1 MKSVQ
6 LVTIFVVLLFSLN
19 IKAKAAD
26 IFDLGQPYFETILG
40 GNYDLPTITGLAQ
53 GKDGLIWIS
62 TYEGLYRYDGYH
74 ITPVDYRSSDDEKF
88 PPHWIRSLHISANG
102 KLWVAT
108 ASSGLYAL
116 DPTTRSYQQYQHD
129 DNSNSISSN
138 SINVVQSVNNGPD
151 ETNGIWI
158 GSTKGLDYLDLK
170 TTVFS
175 HYGYAENAENGR
187 KGDVISGLL
196 IDRDGALW
204 IGGATGINK
213 LNEHGI
219 IEERRFEQDS
229 PAHLKANQQ
238 TITKI
243 YQSSDGSIWFGS
255 FAGGGY
261 QITPNGTLR
270 KLPGTGWV
278 RDIIQIPSGDIWLST
293 ARQGIQTYSETTGQ
307 RTGEHRHSQ
316 SSAETLDSDNAVSFM
331 LDKSKLLW
339 ISTQGKGLSRV
350 NTDNQFARSLSH
362 SPSDKHSL
370 SHNDIY
376 AIHEMQ
382 DDTVWFSTYGKGVDI
397 FDPRIGKIESIRP
410 ALGDK
415 NALQEGTI
423 KAISQTNDGSIWLG
437 SLNSGLYKRNPGST
451 KLTRYTQDNANL
463 FSNRIFRLIPES
475 NGNLLVVTRKGI
487 NRHLV
492 ESNTF
497 ERIVDSEFKKTGSL
511 YYKALMPGGDLW
523 LASPENLYRLAPNAK
538 ALSRIDIPSSLQQR
552 LNNNR
557 ILALHS
563 HGPDSAI
570 MITQK
575 ARFRLSLNG
584 EVLQHQEL
592 KSDILNN
599 VEAFPGPDGRYWGA
613 NFVFDFESGITQAL
627 GRADGVFHR
636 IRRPMASTKTKQGT
650 FIFGGANGITMLR
663 PSYFSSWNYNP
674 HLVINEIYIDGIK
687 QKGAADK
694 VHLPSSAQ
702 GFTVEFSALDYSDP
716 NSIRYAYK
724 LEGFD
729 ENWNNTDSSR
739 RIATYTN
746 LNPGQYTLS
755 VTGSN
760 RLGEWS
766 PHKVS
771 LKVTIDPSWYQTSL
785 FQVAA
790 LASFLSLLYGIY
802 ALRVRHL
809 HRKRKLLQEMVKTRT
824 IELESS
830 LQNLRRTKD
839 QLVASEKH
847 ASLGRLVRGMA
858 HEINTPIGVVG
869 MAASVLADGI
879 FGIIHTTT
887 KEPLLPEQAKR
898 IHNKAEGANS
908 LLKKNLGRI
917 NDLIGNFKLLA
928 GDGEHKT
935 EAILVQG
942 LVDNVLRSNTQKFV
956 AAKVTVTVQDDDKL
970 ELETIPSTL
979 FQVINELLNNALIH
993 GYEFA
998 PDDSIEDR
1006 KIDIQL
1012 LHHAAD
1018 EHSGAKIS
1026 ITISD
1031 NGQGIQAELLPKI
1044 FDPFVAN
1051 NTNNVGLGL
1060 HAVFNNVTQLLKG
1073 DISCISE
1080 SGVGTSF
1087 QVSIPVKR
1095 S

>member
-6 LVTIFVVLLFSLN
+6 FVSILLVLLFSLN
-19 IKAKAAD
+19 AKAKTDD
-26 IFDLGQPYFETILG
+26 IFELGQPYFETILG

-62 TYEGLYRYDGYH
+62 TYEGLYRYDGYN

-88 PPHWIRSLHISANG
+88 PPHWIRSLHITANG

-116 DPTTRSYQQYQHD
+116 DPTTRSYQQYQHHD
-129 DNSNSISSN
+129 DQNSISSN
-138 SINVVQSVNNGPD
+138 SINVVQSVNTSAGKTD
-151 ETNGIWI
+151 GVWV
-158 GSTKGLDYLDLK
+158 GGTKGLDYLDLK
-170 TTVFS
+170 TSLFT
-175 HYGYAENAENGR
+175 HYPYAENAPNSR

-196 IDRDGALW
+196 IDRDGTLW

-213 LNEHGI
+213 LNEQGI
-219 IEERRFEQDS
+219 IEELVFEQDTPS
-229 PAHLKANQQ
+229 HLRANQQ

-261 QITPNGTLR
+261 QITPEGTLK
-270 KLPGTGWV
+270 KLSGTGWV
-278 RDIIQIPSGDIWLST
+278 RDIIQIPSGEIWLST
-293 ARQGIQTYSETTGQ
+293 ARQGIQTYSAANGQ

-350 NTDNQFARSLSH
+350 NTGNQFARSLSH

-370 SHNDIY
+370 THNDIY

-382 DDTVWFSTYGKGVDI
+382 DGKVWFSTYGKGIDI
-397 FDPRIGKIESIRP
+397 FDPSIGKVEGIRP
-410 ALGDK
+410 ALGDT

-423 KAISQTNDGSIWLG
+423 KAISQTTDGSIWLG
-437 SLNSGLYKRNPGST
+437 SLNSGLYKRSPGSA
-451 KLTRYTQDNANL
+451 KLNRYTQDNAGL
-463 FSNRIFRLIPES
+463 FSNRIFRLVPES
-475 NGNLLVVTRKGI
+475 NGDLLVITRKGI
-487 NRHLV
+487 NRYLTNA
-492 ESNTF
+492 NTF
-497 ERIVDSEFKKTGSL
+497 ERIIDSEFKKTGSL
-511 YYKALMPGGDLW
+511 YYKASMPNGDLW
-523 LASPENLYRLAPNAK
+523 LGSPENLYHLKLNANTLK
-538 ALSRIDIPSSLQQR
+538 QINIPKTLQLR

-563 HGPDSAI
+563 YGPDAVI

-575 ARFRLSLNG
+575 ARFKLSLID
-584 EVLQHQEL
+584 EVLQHQEI

-613 NFVFDFESGITQAL
+613 NFVFDFESGTTQSL

-674 HLVINEIYIDGIK
+674 YLVINEIYIDGIK
-687 QKGAADK
+687 QKGAVDQ
-694 VHLPSSAQ
+694 VHLSPSAQ

-739 RIATYTN
+739 RVATYTN

-755 VTGSN
+755 ITGSN

-771 LKVTIDPSWYQTSL
+771 LKVTIDPSWYQTTL

-790 LASFLSLLYGIY
+790 LASFLSILYGIY

-809 HRKRKLLQEMVKTRT
+809 HRKRKLLQKMVKTRT

-887 KEPLLPEQAKR
+887 KEPLQPEQAKR
-898 IHNKAEGANS
+898 MHTKAEGANS

-928 GDGEHKT
+928 GDGEHQT
-935 EAILVQG
+935 ETVLVQG

-956 AAKVTVTVQDDDKL
+956 AAKVTVTIHDDDKL

-979 FQVINELLNNALIH
+979 FQVINEILNNAIIH
-993 GYEFA
+993 GYETA
-998 PDDSIEDR
+998 YSEGDRDR

-1018 EHSGAKIS
+1018 EHSGAKVS

-1051 NTNNVGLGL
+1051 NTSNVGLGL

-1080 SGVGTSF
+1080 SGEGTSF
-1087 QVSIPVKR
+1087 QLSIPVKR
-1095 S
+1095 V